1 MKKKKNITAKT
12 TSSVQ
17 RRYSA
22 EQVINSLMEDS
33 SSDFDP
39 DDTDTESNTSE

>member
-1 MKKKKNITAKT
+1 MKKKKNIMAKMM
-12 TSSVQ
+12 SSVQ
-17 RRYSA
+17 HRYSA